1 MTDSDFDHLRDQVL
15 ALFPELL
22 DVVGPDL
29 SAAAK
34 EVLAAGRDRLA
45 AGRYRVVVCGE
56 FRRGKSS
63 LLNALLERPRLF
75 PVDVDVTTCAVMTLA
90 WGEQET
96 AVAWLRDAAKPD
108 RPPRRVDLT
117 LADVRDFVTEQANPG
132 NRRHVELVE
141 ITAPIPALETGLVL
155 VDTPGIGSMNA
166 EHTAATYGFLPNADA
181 ILFVTS
187 AMAPLSSRELD
198 FLADALERSPVVVV
212 AVTMIDKVVSATP
225 IVDEARKRVAG
236 RTGLDADDLLVVALS
251 SARRQRAA
259 VETDDELKAELVT
272 ESGFPAL
279 EAELWGGLAANCGVA
294 QLGWALDALDST
306 LALGAAPVANELAAL
321 AAGGEPRKIEAELV
335 AATEQA
341 RRLQSDTAG
350 WREELAHT
358 LRTESRPVRRRLDE
372 DFEAIQAQI
381 HDAVRADADPDAL
394 VSRVSAAMVDA
405 VNAANGD
412 LMRLAEFVCADFA
425 ARTALTLTAPTAAE
439 NGFAARVSAPHLTAS
454 SGTTDLRKATRAVQ
468 AGRMFYTGGA
478 VGGALVGTAVL
489 PGIGTVIGGAL
500 GALFGLISGSVA
512 GYRDTARADEERA
525 ARERR
530 SQLRSHLDQ
539 TVRTN
544 RERALRAFDEA
555 LTDLTHRVR
564 QELNQQVGL
573 ARESLNQ
580 SVGRLREN
588 KKRSER
594 DLVRRQAELEE
605 RQAGYEK
612 LRTRLAGVRA
622 SAGHLRRP
630 SRPAPTDDTTAQHDG
645 G

>member
-1 MTDSDFDHLRDQVL
+1 MSDSDFDLLRDQVL

-34 EVLAAGRDRLA
+34 EVLVAGRDRLA

-108 RPPRRVDLT
+108 RPPRRVDLA
-117 LADVRDFVTEQANPG
+117 LADVREFVTEQANPG
-132 NRRHVELVE
+132 NQRQVELVE

-166 EHTAATYGFLPNADA
+166 EHTAATYSFLPNADA

-225 IVDEARKRVAG
+225 IVDEARKRVAA
-236 RTGLDADDLLVVALS
+236 RTGLDADGLLVVALS
-251 SARRQRAA
+251 SARRQQAT
-259 VETDDELKAELVT
+259 VEPDEELKAELVA
-272 ESGFPAL
+272 ESGFPTL
-279 EAELWGGLAANCGVA
+279 EAELWGGLAAGCGVA
-294 QLGWALDALDST
+294 QLGWALDALDGT
-306 LALGAAPVANELAAL
+306 LALAAAPVANELAAL
-321 AAGGEPRKIEAELV
+321 AAGGEPKKIEAELV

-358 LRTESRPVRRRLDE
+358 LRAESRQVRRRLDE
-372 DFEAIQAQI
+372 DFEAIRTQV
-381 HDAVRADADPDAL
+381 HDAVKADADPDAL
-394 VSRVSAAMVDA
+394 VSQVSAAMVDA

-412 LMRLAEFVCADFA
+412 LMRLAEYVCADFA
-425 ARTALTLTAPTAAE
+425 TRTALTLTAPTASDS
-439 NGFAARVSAPHLTAS
+439 GFVARVSAPRLTAS
-454 SGTTDLRKATRAVQ
+454 SGSTDLRKATRAVQ

-478 VGGALVGTAVL
+478 VGGALVGTAVM

-512 GYRDTARADEERA
+512 GYRDTARADGERA

-555 LTDLTHRVR
+555 LSDVTHLVR

-573 ARESLNQ
+573 ARESLDQ
-580 SVGRLREN
+580 SVRRLREN

-594 DLVRRQAELEE
+594 DLVRRRAELEE
-605 RQAGYEK
+605 RLAGYEK
-612 LRTRLAGVRA
+612 LRTRLEGVRA

-630 SRPAPTDDTTAQHDG
+630 SSPAPTDDTNAQHDG

>member
-1 MTDSDFDHLRDQVL
+1 MTDSDFDQLRDRVL
-15 ALFPELL
+15 AFFPELL
-22 DVVGPDL
+22 DVVGGDL
-29 SAAAK
+29 SAAAR
-34 EVLAAGRDRLA
+34 EMLTAGRDRLA

-90 WGEQET
+90 WGERES
-96 AVAWLRDAAKPD
+96 AVAWLRDATKPD
-108 RPPRRVDLT
+108 RPSRRVDLT
-117 LADVRDFVTEQANPG
+117 LAEVREFVTEQANPG
-132 NRRHVELVE
+132 NQRQVELVE
-141 ITAPIPALETGLVL
+141 ITAPIPSLETGLVL

-166 EHTAATYGFLPNADA
+166 EHTAATYAFLPNADA

-198 FLADALERSPVVVV
+198 FLSDALERSPVVVV
-212 AVTMIDKVVSATP
+212 AVTMIDKVVSATA
-225 IVDEARKRVAG
+225 IVDEARRRVAG
-236 RTGLDADDLLVVALS
+236 RTGLDADELLVVALS
-251 SARRQRAA
+251 SARRQQATA
-259 VETDDELKAELVT
+259 EPDEELTAELVA
-272 ESGFPAL
+272 ESGFPEL
-279 EAELWGGLAANCGVA
+279 EAELWGGLAAGCGAA
-294 QLGWALDALDST
+294 QLGWALDALDSA

-321 AAGGEPRKIEAELV
+321 AAGGEPKKIEAELV

-350 WREELAHT
+350 WREELAHA

-372 DFEAIQAQI
+372 DFEAIRTQI
-381 HDAVRADADPDAL
+381 HDAVKADADPDAL
-394 VSRVSAAMVDA
+394 VGSVSATMVDA

-412 LMRLAEFVCADFA
+412 LMRLAEYVCADFA
-425 ARTALTLTAPTAAE
+425 TRTALTLTAPAASGS
-439 NGFAARVSAPHLTAS
+439 GFTARVSAPHLTVSAGS
-454 SGTTDLRKATRAVQ
+454 TGLRKASRAVQ

-478 VGGALVGTAVL
+478 VGGALVGTAVM

-512 GYRDTARADEERA
+512 GYRETVQADDERA
-525 ARERR
+525 AQERR

-544 RERALRAFDEA
+544 RERALRTFDEA
-555 LTDLTHRVR
+555 LTDITHVVR
-564 QELNQQVGL
+564 QELNQQVTL

-594 DLVRRQAELEE
+594 DLVRRQAELEQ
-605 RQAGYEK
+605 RQAGYET
-612 LRTRLAGVRA
+612 LRARLDGLRA
-622 SAGHLRRP
+622 AAGHLRRP
-630 SRPAPTDDTTAQHDG
+630 SRPAPTDDKNTAHDG